1 MKRAQE
7 SVAALR
13 PGPEIPQTPTQT
25 YVRKEDSD
33 ASFYPPTPPAAD
45 RPGLSFR
52 PAPSPG
58 PACVVCTHHTC
69 RVRRAEHLPRLGGHR
84 AEFATEHSQA
94 AQVQAQHRNYV
105 IWFGEST
112 QSFWVASS
120 TEMVEAK
127 TLDGLLAYLWA
138 RSQRRFPQAWR

>member
-1 MKRAQE
+1 MLHSIPSPR
-7 SVAALR
+7 R
-13 PGPEIPQTPTQT
+13 PL
-25 YVRKEDSD
+25 D
-33 ASFYPPTPPAAD
+33 D